1 MHFKIDFPRQSNS
14 LNLRRYLNFDLPLL
28 YYSLNLQRYH
38 FLYFNELNNHI
49 KTLIIM
55 AIIMAMAIQAIDAVI
70 IQVQV
75 ITLAAC
81 YIGCEV

>member
-1 MHFKIDFPRQSNS
+1 
-14 LNLRRYLNFDLPLL
+14 
-28 YYSLNLQRYH
+28 
-38 FLYFNELNNHI
+38 
-49 KTLIIM
+49 M
-55 AIIMAMAIQAIDAVI
+55 AIIMAMAIQAITAVI